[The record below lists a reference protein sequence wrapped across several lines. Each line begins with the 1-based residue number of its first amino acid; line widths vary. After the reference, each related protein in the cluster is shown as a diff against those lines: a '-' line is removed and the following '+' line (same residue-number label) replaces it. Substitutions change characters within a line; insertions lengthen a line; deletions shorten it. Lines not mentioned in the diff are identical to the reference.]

1 MEHKRPDISI
11 VVPCYNEEESLP
23 LFLRELERVAE
34 QMRQTDD
41 LTFEVVLIDDGS
53 TDGTLATMKR
63 EAQRLPA
70 HFTVRWASFSRN
82 FGKEAALY
90 AGLSHATGELVAT
103 MDADM
108 QDPPSLLPEMYR
120 IITTE
125 DVDNVATRRTTRE
138 GEPPIRSLFARMFY
152 KLINKISKADIVDG
166 ARDFRFMK
174 RPMVD
179 AILSMREYNRFSK
192 GIYGWVGFKTRWL
205 PYVNVNRVAG
215 ETKWSFFSLLLYSID
230 GIVAFSTVPLSIAS
244 VMGTLFCIVAFFA
257 LIFIVVRALLFGDPV
272 DGWPSLAS
280 IIIFIGGVQL
290 LCLGIMGQYLAKTY
304 LETKNRPLY
313 IVRESNLDE

>member
-166 ARDFRFMK
+166 ARDFRLMK

-257 LIFIVVRALLFGDPV
+257 LIFIIVRALLFGDPV

-280 IIIFIGGVQL
+280 IIIFIGGIQL

-304 LETKNRPLY
+304 LETKHRPLY